1 MGIST
6 KTEYATR
13 ALLDLALARTGAV
26 VKTADIATRQR
37 IPKKY
42 LEQIL
47 LLFKK
52 EGLLRSKPGLNGGYM
67 LARPARQITM
77 AEIVRAVDGPLAP
90 VRCVSLTAYA
100 PCTCPDEAVCPLRLV
115 WQQARYAMAEVLE
128 HVTLADVAEQA
139 RATGYLGAIGLTP
152 RDGGER

>member
-6 KTEYATR
+6 RTEYATR
-13 ALLDLALARTGAV
+13 ALLDLALAREGTV
-26 VKTADIATRQR
+26 VKTADVAERQR

-47 LLFKK
+47 LVFKR
-52 EGLLRSKPGLNGGYM
+52 EGMVRSKPGLHGGYM

-77 AEIVRAVDGPLAP
+77 AEVVRAVDGPLAP

-100 PCTCPDEAVCPLRLV
+100 PCTCPHEEVCPLRAV
-115 WQQARYAMAEVLE
+115 WQEARRAMAEVLE
-128 HVTLADVAEQA
+128 RTSLADVADRA
-139 RATGYLGAIGLTP
+139 REIGYLKAIG
-152 RDGGER
+152 